1 MIDHLVMVEDEEE
14 MISFFFLQ
22 IVPYRCQEGC

>member
-14 MISFFFLQ
+14 MISFLQ